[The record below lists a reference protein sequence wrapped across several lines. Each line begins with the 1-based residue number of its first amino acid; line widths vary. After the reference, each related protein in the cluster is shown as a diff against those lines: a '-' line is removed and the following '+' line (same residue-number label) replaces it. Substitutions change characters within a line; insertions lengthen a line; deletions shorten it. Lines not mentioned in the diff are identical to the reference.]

1 MIANFDRTLVAV
13 YKDPDAHYSRPIVSI
28 DDDGVCFVTDEYGD
42 LTPADEFDDLLF
54 IDSAV
59 INGEDHEA

>member
-1 MIANFDRTLVAV
+1 MIANFDRRLVAV
-13 YKDPDAHYSRPIVSI
+13 YKDPDAFYSRPIVSI
-28 DDDGVCFVTDEYGD
+28 DDDGVCFVTDEHGD

-59 INGEDHEA
+59 INGEDHAA

>member
-1 MIANFDRTLVAV
+1 MISNFDKHLTAV
-13 YKDPDAHYSRPIVSI
+13 YRDDSAFYSRPIITV
-28 DDDGVCFVTDEYGD
+28 DDDGICYVTDEWGD

-59 INGEDHEA
+59 INGEDHAA

>member
-1 MIANFDRTLVAV
+1 MIANPDRTLVAV
-13 YKDPDAHYSRPIVSI
+13 YTDHDAHYSRPIVSI
-28 DDDGVCFVTDEYGD
+28 DDDGICYVTDEWGD

-59 INGEDHEA
+59 INGEDHAA